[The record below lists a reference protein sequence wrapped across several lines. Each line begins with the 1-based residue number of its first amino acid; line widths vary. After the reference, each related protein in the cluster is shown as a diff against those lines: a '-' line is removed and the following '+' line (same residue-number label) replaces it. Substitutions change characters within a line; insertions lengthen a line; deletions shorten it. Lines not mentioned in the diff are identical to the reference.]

1 MQIVEELFAKYG
13 IKDKVIAVGV
23 SGGADSL
30 ALVLQAAEE
39 LAVFGRK
46 VVALTVDHGLRP
58 TSRMEAEYVSGL
70 MQKYGIE
77 HHILTWVGEKPQTGV
92 EELARQARY
101 ALIADWCRQN
111 GVRILLTAHHA
122 KDQAET
128 FLMRLQRGSGLEG
141 LCGIR
146 EYSVRDGLVIL
157 RPLLKVFPENLRL
170 YLQKRKIEWIEDES
184 NADTRF
190 LRGKIRQFLP
200 ELTTQTGIDTA
211 KICNAVRNLQSAED
225 YIEQQLDLLLADEVL
240 WDFDTVCRFEY
251 TKYLSWHKE
260 MKFRVL
266 ARLCRRDYIP
276 RAESVMQLRDALN
289 VLPFK
294 GATLGGKEFIL
305 AYGFVWVIPEQNTKR
320 AETRKQW
327 EELVKQHPLYKN
339 VKMPYKAKL
348 AILNKVG
355 AKKDG
360 L

>member
-1 MQIVEELFAKYG
+1 MEELFAKYG
-13 IKDKVIAVGV
+13 IKDEVVAVGV

-58 TSRMEAEYVSGL
+58 TSQMEAEYVAGL

-77 HHILTWVGEKPQTGV
+77 HHILSWQGEKPQTGV
-92 EELARQARY
+92 EEAARQARY
-101 ALIADWCRQN
+101 ALIAEWCLQN

-146 EYSVRDGLVIL
+146 EYSVRGGLVIL
-157 RPLLKVFPENLRL
+157 RPLLNTAPEELRN
-170 YLQKRKIEWIEDES
+170 YLKARKIEWVEDES
-184 NADTRF
+184 NADTKF
-190 LRGKIRQFLP
+190 LRGRIRKFLP
-200 ELTTQTGIDTA
+200 ELAAQTGIDTA
-211 KICNAVRNLQSAED
+211 KIGTAVNNLQSAED
-225 YIEQQLDLLLADEVL
+225 YIEQQLNLLLANEVL

-276 RAESVMQLRDALN
+276 RAESVMQLREALN
-289 VLPFK
+289 VLPFS

-305 AYGFVWVIPEQNTKR
+305 AYGFVWVVPEQNSKR
-320 AETRKQW
+320 VETRKQW
-327 EELVKQHPLYKN
+327 TEFVKQYQLYKN

-355 AKKDG
+355 AKENG